1 MIDLVEKFEKKIY
14 KKSIDKKEK
23 KIKDI
28 EFKDKL
34 PEKYTMKILFRQ
46 NNKKFENK
54 YLKKLKSS

>member
-34 PEKYTMKILFRQ
+34 PEKYTMKILFR
-46 NNKKFENK
+46 
-54 YLKKLKSS
+54 